1 MRFFFNKAQVRFC
14 EASQV
19 FRIGTDRFVAA
30 PWSLARKGRQLAA
43 FQKVELDP
51 GENRT
56 VELRIRPRASSCFD
70 PDHNGWVTTPGTCVL
85 HAGTSSRDLPVRHAI
100 GVCN

>member
-1 MRFFFNKAQVRFC
+1 VRFFFNKAQVRFC

-56 VELRIRPRASSCFD
+56 VELRIRPRPSRRDFVTRSAGQACDWSMQLISC
-70 PDHNGWVTTPGTCVL
+70 
-85 HAGTSSRDLPVRHAI
+85 VRL
-100 GVCN
+100 